1 MSKEI
6 KVSIVV
12 PVYNVAPYIAECIQ
26 SVMHQSW
33 QGALE
38 CIFVDD
44 CGTDDSMAVVEKELQ
59 EYHGAIDFRILHHE
73 RNRGLSAARNTGLE
87 AATGDYVYFLDSD
100 DEITP
105 NCIELLAK
113 PLEKEAFDLV
123 VGDYRIVG
131 SEMPKPPLLLQDGSS
146 LYGKAVLHAYRKS
159 EWYMLSV
166 NKLYRVGFLKSNSL
180 HFYEGII
187 HEDELWSFQ
196 IACLAQSLF
205 VVGHETYIYK
215 VRAGSITVKKNHK
228 YRCDCINVILSEMD
242 KSAKQYH
249 LQNDKDVYNLLQNF
263 RMIMMYSVYSEA
275 PSLFKEFYLKQSQI
289 ATISW
294 KDCFM
299 RDGLD
304 IRKQL
309 RDLHILMPFSLALPY
324 LKLLFCFL

>member
-1 MSKEI
+1 
-6 KVSIVV
+6 
-12 PVYNVAPYIAECIQ
+12 
-26 SVMHQSW
+26 
-33 QGALE
+33 
-38 CIFVDD
+38 
-44 CGTDDSMAVVEKELQ
+44 
-59 EYHGAIDFRILHHE
+59 
-73 RNRGLSAARNTGLE
+73 
-87 AATGDYVYFLDSD
+87 
-100 DEITP
+100 
-105 NCIELLAK
+105 
-113 PLEKEAFDLV
+113 
-123 VGDYRIVG
+123 
-131 SEMPKPPLLLQDGSS
+131 
-146 LYGKAVLHAYRKS
+146 
-159 EWYMLSV
+159 
-166 NKLYRVGFLKSNSL
+166 
-180 HFYEGII
+180 
-187 HEDELWSFQ
+187 
-196 IACLAQSLF
+196 
-205 VVGHETYIYK
+205 VGHETYIYK

-309 RDLHILMPFSLALPY
+309 RDLHILMPSSLALPY